1 MPICNPYLG
10 SKDAQLAL
18 FDELA
23 SAHPFYCKKEI
34 IGYSVLGKPI
44 PMYRVGNPK
53 GGVCLFTAQIHGGSD
68 PPTII
73 LYHFLKWLLK
83 SGESRAISLLQ
94 LHHILLVP
102 IINVDMC
109 VRKNANGVDLNR
121 NFPFD
126 WENAGS
132 PDPSSDYY
140 RGPFPASEP
149 ETQAMIALLQ
159 KEQPEFN
166 LFFHAWGGIWMASRN
181 LNTSQQRM
189 NDLVASRYLALA
201 QEMGVEP
208 ISYSAQGLVV
218 AGSANCYAAYI
229 GFNSFIVE
237 VVDMSRN
244 IYPNYNQPPTL
255 EMIENY
261 YWPRLKP
268 LLITMAENC
277 SSAPPTEKTAKLW

>member
-1 MPICNPYLG
+1 LPICNPYLG
-10 SKDAQLAL
+10 SKDAQIAL

-53 GGVCLFTAQIHGGSD
+53 GGKCLFDGAIHGGSD
-68 PPTII
+68 VSTIV
-73 LYHFLKWLLK
+73 LYHFLKWLLE
-83 SGESRAISLLQ
+83 SGEPRAITLLQ
-94 LHHILLVP
+94 LHNILLIP
-102 IINVDMC
+102 IVNIDMC
-109 VRKNANGVDLNR
+109 TRKNANGVDLNR

-132 PDPSSDYY
+132 PDPNSDYY

-149 ETQAMIALLQ
+149 ETQAIIAILQ
-159 KEQPEFN
+159 KEQPEFYCN
-166 LFFHAWGGIWMASRN
+166 FHNWGGPWMASRN
-181 LNTSQQRM
+181 ADSSQQRM

-208 ISYSAQGLVV
+208 YSYTAQGLIL
-218 AGSANCYAAYI
+218 AGSASCYSAYI
-229 GFNSFIVE
+229 GINSFVVE
-237 VVDMSRN
+237 LVDMSGN
-244 IYPNYNQPPTL
+244 TYPNYNQYPTL

-261 YWPRLKP
+261 YWPRVKP
-268 LLITMAENC
+268 WLITLAESC
-277 SSAPPTEKTAKLW
+277 SCAPSTEKVAKIW